1 MYLSPLG
8 AGTRVQLIIRP
19 VIVIHKVSGFIAEL
33 ANKINLSVIIPGQI
47 AILSWLPNQS
57 NLEARV
63 TFSPQKNQFS
73 APVSPKR
80 RH

>member
-19 VIVIHKVSGFIAEL
+19 VTVIHKVSGFIAEL

-57 NLEARV
+57 NLEARF
-63 TFSPQKNQFS
+63 TFP
-73 APVSPKR
+73 PLEI
-80 RH
+80 